1 MVNGVNVLGYYD
13 IAIVFFW
20 ADSLKKEIRKFSIS
34 FFISPIDVENYD
46 YDYNYD
52 EDDMISTR
60 FAWENEDLYY
70 SEITMIFL
78 KIDIKFKNYFNY
90 FVR

>member
-1 MVNGVNVLGYYD
+1 MINGVNVLGYYD

-20 ADSLKKEIRKFSIS
+20 ADSLKKDKF
-34 FFISPIDVENYD
+34 FFFSVDVENYD

-52 EDDMISTR
+52 EDDVISTR

-78 KIDIKFKNYFNY
+78 KINIKFKNYFNY

>member
-1 MVNGVNVLGYYD
+1 MINGVNVLGYYD

-20 ADSLKKEIRKFSIS
+20 ADCLKKEIRKFSIS
-34 FFISPIDVENYD
+34 FFVFFLVDVEN
-46 YDYNYD
+46 YNYD
-52 EDDMISTR
+52 EDDVISTR
-60 FAWENEDLYY
+60 FAWENEDLYC
-70 SEITMIFL
+70 SEITMIFK